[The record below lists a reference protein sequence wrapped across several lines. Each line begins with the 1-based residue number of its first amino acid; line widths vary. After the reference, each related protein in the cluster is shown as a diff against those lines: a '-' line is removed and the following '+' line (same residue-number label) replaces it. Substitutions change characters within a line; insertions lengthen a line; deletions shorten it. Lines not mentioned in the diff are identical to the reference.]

1 MEPLE
6 QIPSFLSSRKS
17 FSAESHRN
25 GPQGSGTNGKPPE
38 SGGPLPKIIVGSVA
52 LGAAF
57 FAAYSTGY
65 LDKYLNKEPH
75 ETLNFDKIASIIK
88 DAQVLPENSKSS
100 HPNDHAREPVGTP
113 SDEKPANVEHAE
125 HKSESLPDP
134 NFNNDSNITE
144 ENQFQAKDT
153 QELKEIGIDQHT
165 QEQAPSSTE
174 SSSESNETNTASDK
188 LHSTESSSESDETN
202 TASDKLSEDS
212 LGQMA
217 SEVKLDREQKTA
229 AEVAPPLTQDYGV
242 PSGNGTTSVPM
253 PEVTSQDSPKVQVD
267 CPEELKSASFLK
279 LYSDF
284 NWIPF
289 PFEQCFAGLSRQRN
303 TAT

>member
-1 MEPLE
+1 MNNLTIFWNHLE
-6 QIPSFLSSRKS
+6 QIPSFLSTRKS

-25 GPQGSGTNGKPPE
+25 GPQGLGSNGKPPE

-65 LDKYLNKEPH
+65 LDKYLVKEPH
-75 ETLNFDKIASIIK
+75 GTLDSDKIASTIK

-100 HPNDHAREPVGTP
+100 HPNDHAREAVGTP
-113 SDEKPANVEHAE
+113 NSKYSDEKPANVEHAE
-125 HKSESLPDP
+125 RRSESLPDP
-134 NFNNDSNITE
+134 NFKNDSNITE
-144 ENQFQAKDT
+144 ESQFQAKDT
-153 QELKEIGIDQHT
+153 PELKEIGIDHHT

-174 SSSESNETNTASDK
+174 SSSK
-188 LHSTESSSESDETN
+188 SDETN

-217 SEVKLDREQKTA
+217 PEVKLDREQHSA
-229 AEVAPPLTQDYGV
+229 AEVAPPLTQDNGV
-242 PSGNGTTSVPM
+242 PSGKDTMSVPM

-267 CPEELKSASFLK
+267 CPEECIF
-279 LYSDF
+279 
-284 NWIPF
+284 
-289 PFEQCFAGLSRQRN
+289 FEIVFRV
-303 TAT
+303 